1 MARNPL
7 IRKAFEEAAKREIE
21 KLPKEENIIRPY
33 SDEFN
38 EKMEELLRVK
48 ESSPKRKFRFGRIA
62 AVAAV
67 LAVML
72 TFTSSALLKGD
83 SIWKLLNFE
92 PDPEKYETIE
102 IKADSLVK
110 KENDYD
116 TLSYIGEPITL
127 KYTVDTGESW
137 EWPDK
142 GIMIF
147 LDGVRQTFDARVN
160 GEEHKSIDMLHLQN
174 EPGTVKSIEFTFEP
188 NIGNKGDEMYLNVMA
203 IFDPEVDYYPQC
215 NSKNKQLFVGHA
227 DADNDSIC
235 DDCSVN
241 IDEIPSGPSSYTRH
255 NETII
260 RVIMEKDAPSKTAI
274 ADSFSGIKVDELD
287 KRIYKSYEYE
297 DSFENIHNDYDT
309 MQGVVASVYKKIKDS
324 YIREWGVDCHATR
337 IKTKAKEN
345 DEFTVNLHGAT
356 GKYRVSLYINNEI
369 QSVFDGAAYADVDV
383 VHGQQ
388 TELVFDLDTTKLPE
402 GDNYCYV
409 ILQRLD
415 GEDNISHW
423 LDCFGLDYIIEVK

>member
-38 EKMEELLRVK
+38 EKMDDLFKVK
-48 ESSPKRKFRFGRIA
+48 ENSPRHRFRFSKVA
-62 AVAAV
+62 VVAAV
-67 LAVML
+67 LAVTL
-72 TFTSSALLKGD
+72 TFTTSAFLKGD
-83 SIWKLLNFE
+83 SIWKLVNFE
-92 PDPEKYETIE
+92 PDPDKYETID
-102 IKADSLVK
+102 IKADGAVE
-110 KENDYD
+110 KEDDYD
-116 TLSYIGEPITL
+116 TLTYTGEPITL

-137 EWPDK
+137 EWPDR
-142 GIMIF
+142 GVMIF
-147 LDGVRQTFDARVN
+147 IDGIRQTFDARVN
-160 GEEHKSIDMLHLQN
+160 GEEFKGIDMLHLQN

-188 NIGNKGDEMYLNVMA
+188 NVGNKGDEVFLDVMA
-203 IFDPEVDYYPQC
+203 IFDPCVNYYPQC
-215 NSKNKQLFVGHA
+215 NSKQKQLFVGHA

-241 IDEIPSGPSSYTRH
+241 IDEIPSGPSSYTRQ
-255 NETII
+255 NEAII
-260 RVIMEKDAPSKTAI
+260 KVIMEKDAPMQTAI
-274 ADSFSGIKVDELD
+274 ADNFSGIRIDELD

-309 MQGVVASVYKKIKDS
+309 MQGAVASVYKNIKDS

-337 IKTKAKEN
+337 IKTKAKEK
-345 DEFTVNLHGAT
+345 DGFTVNLHGAT
-356 GKYRVSLYINNEI
+356 GKYRVSIYINNEI
-369 QSVFDGAAYADVDV
+369 QTVFDGAAYADVDV

-409 ILQRLD
+409 LLQRLD
-415 GEDNISHW
+415 SEDGISRW
-423 LDCFGLDYIIEVK
+423 LDCFGLDYIVEVK